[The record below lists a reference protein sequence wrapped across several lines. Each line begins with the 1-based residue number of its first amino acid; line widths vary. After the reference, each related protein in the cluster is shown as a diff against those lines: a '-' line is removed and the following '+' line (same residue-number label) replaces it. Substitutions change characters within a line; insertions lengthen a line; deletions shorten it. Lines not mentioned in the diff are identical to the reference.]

1 MGIVET
7 LIASQRRPDAEA
19 LRIATAAQESIP
31 ATATGRDSDVAAAV
45 GAWAEVASAA
55 AEDASVAIAEE
66 KRPPRAPVA
75 SAHVQQFLDDADDDS
90 PFTGFDDDAGI
101 PVESATHRT
110 DARFLLADEEDSEP
124 APAPEARAADG
135 APPWAIDTPADN
147 PAAAVP
153 DDFSGYPDVSAGGH
167 SEIRDPLPV
176 QDRTPVDYAY
186 DEPADS
192 AAVNDGGMDYLGGPA
207 DAEIS
212 DSAAEFGGDYSY
224 TDMPQDPV
232 SARDASGADDGPHP
246 SRPARWERD
255 PAPVSPWGDAPE
267 VVADEDADAAD
278 DSAGHQPPPAPEPRD
293 RDAEPAPS
301 QHATAPPDQFDTPEP
316 QPHPSLFA
324 RIGDALSPQRLFT
337 WIGGPRQPL
346 KIGLLG
352 LGGVLLIG
360 AIVAS
365 FMVTGR
371 GRPPEP
377 AVQVAPPPA
386 QIDTAPP
393 TAKEAVLIPA
403 QVSASCG
410 NDSDAVAPFAN
421 DRTRAWVCKRIN
433 GLDLNVL
440 NISFACPVVITS
452 ITVVPGWNHVAPDGR
467 DEWIRHRLTTGISW
481 RMGGAVYPQAI
492 VPTRTGVTMKV
503 PNVITQEMSAT
514 ITSSMRPPMGE
525 SKSDDFGSKAD
536 ESARVDEFTAI
547 GGIKITG
554 YPVDPGSGLCGPT
567 G

>member
-19 LRIATAAQESIP
+19 LRISTAARESIP
-31 ATATGRDSDVAAAV
+31 SATAGRDGDVAAAV
-45 GAWAEVASAA
+45 GAWAEIASAA
-55 AEDASVAIAEE
+55 AEDANVAIAEE
-66 KRPPRAPVA
+66 KRPPRAPTA
-75 SAHVQQFLDDADDDS
+75 PAHLQQFLDADTDTS
-90 PFTGFDDDAGI
+90 FTGFDDDAGI

-110 DARFLLADEEDSEP
+110 DSRFLLTDEEDHAPDPTPATPVPPWVVDPPADHPGTVEP
-124 APAPEARAADG
+124 AGDNTSVDDRVPASDQ
-135 APPWAIDTPADN
+135 AP
-147 PAAAVP
+147 V
-153 DDFSGYPDVSAGGH
+153 GYV
-167 SEIRDPLPV
+167 
-176 QDRTPVDYAY
+176 Y
-186 DEPADS
+186 DEPADPAVVNADGLDDLGWPGDGDIPGS
-192 AAVNDGGMDYLGGPA
+192 DEEFDDHGDAGAA
-207 DAEIS
+207 
-212 DSAAEFGGDYSY
+212 
-224 TDMPQDPV
+224 
-232 SARDASGADDGPHP
+232 GACDGPQHP
-246 SRPARWERD
+246 RPARWERD
-255 PAPVSPWGDAPE
+255 PVPASPWGDAPE
-267 VVADEDADAAD
+267 VVAEEDPHSAAD
-278 DSAGHQPPPAPEPRD
+278 DTDYRPLHSPPQVD
-293 RDAEPAPS
+293 DDDTEPAPS
-301 QHATAPPDQFDTPEP
+301 QHATAPPDHFDAPEP
-316 QPHPSLFA
+316 QPRASVFA
-324 RIGDALSPQRLFT
+324 RIGDVLSPQRVRDWF
-337 WIGGPRQPL
+337 GGRPL
-346 KIGLLG
+346 RIAVIAAGA
-352 LGGVLLIG
+352 VLLVV

-386 QIDTAPP
+386 ANDVPPP

-410 NDSDAVAPFAN
+410 NDSDAVAPFSG

-452 ITVVPGWNHVAPDGR
+452 ITVVPGWNFVAPDGR
-467 DEWIRHRLTTGISW
+467 DEWVRHRLVASISW
-481 RMGGAVYPQAI
+481 RLGGAVYPQAI

-536 ESARVDEFTAI
+536 ESAKVDEFTAI
-547 GGIKITG
+547 SSIKIMG
-554 YPVDPGSGLCGPT
+554 HPVDPGSGLCGPT

>member
-7 LIASQRRPDAEA
+7 LIAGQRRPDAEA
-19 LRIATAAQESIP
+19 LRISTAARESIP
-31 ATATGRDSDVAAAV
+31 SDTAERDGDVAAAV

-55 AEDASVAIAEE
+55 AEEANVAIAEE
-66 KRPPRAPVA
+66 KRPLRAPA
-75 SAHVQQFLDDADDDS
+75 APAHLQHFLDEDTDTPYTA
-90 PFTGFDDDAGI
+90 FDDDAGI

-110 DARFLLADEEDSEP
+110 NSRFLLTDEEDSVSDPTP
-124 APAPEARAADG
+124 ATPAADG
-135 APPWAIDTPADN
+135 APPWVVDTPADRT
-147 PAAAVP
+147 ATVP
-153 DDFSGYPDVSAGGH
+153 EDFSGYPVAPGGH
-167 SEIRDPLPV
+167 SEIRDSVPV
-176 QDRTPVDYAY
+176 QGRGTAVDYAC
-186 DEPADS
+186 DEPADP
-192 AAVNDGGMDYLGGPA
+192 AAVNDDGLDDLGGPA
-207 DAEIS
+207 DDEIP
-212 DSAAEFGGDYSY
+212 DSAADFGGGY
-224 TDMPQDPV
+224 TYADMPPDPV
-232 SARDASGADDGPHP
+232 HARDGANEDDGNQPH
-246 SRPARWERD
+246 RPARWERD

-267 VVADEDADAAD
+267 VVAEEDTDPAD
-278 DSAGHQPPPAPEPRD
+278 DYAGHQPPPAHRSTD

-301 QHATAPPDQFDTPEP
+301 PHATAPPDHFDAPEP
-316 QPHPSLFA
+316 QPRTPVFS
-324 RIGDALSPQRLFT
+324 RIGDVLSPQQVRDWF
-337 WIGGPRQPL
+337 GGPHRPL
-346 KIGLLG
+346 RIGLIAAG
-352 LGGVLLIG
+352 AVLLVV

-386 QIDTAPP
+386 ANDVPAP
-393 TAKEAVLIPA
+393 TAKEQVLIPA

-440 NISFACPVVITS
+440 NISFACPVVVTS
-452 ITVVPGWNHVAPDGR
+452 LTVTPGWNFVAPDGR

-536 ESARVDEFTAI
+536 ESAKVDEFTAI
-547 GGIKITG
+547 GSIKIMG
-554 YPVDPGSGLCGPT
+554 HPVDPGSGLCGPT